1 MSDAQ
6 PHQKIKKAENSEPN
20 AGYHMRT
27 ESRLGTENLNCSKGR
42 VADITGSGMRMIV
55 APKDLPEIGD
65 VQSYTFSDAKD
76 EVTVTGIVKWIRKAT
91 VFTRRGE
98 VGVEF
103 VKLDP
108 ETREAIIRLAIHG
121 DLNLK
126 KDRSIKIA
134 YPDLYRLLGVS
145 RYASKD
151 ELQAAY
157 RKQAKAWHPDV
168 NDDPKAA
175 QVFEELQKA
184 FAVLSDSDA
193 RKKFDFRFF
202 GPEVDP
208 ENTFGDQSDEQ
219 AA

>member
-1 MSDAQ
+1 MTDASSDQ
-6 PHQKIKKAENSEPN
+6 INKNSSHADPKN
-20 AGYHMRT
+20 GYHMRT
-27 ESRLGTENLNCSKGR
+27 EPRLGTEDLSCSKGR

-65 VQSYTFSDAKD
+65 VQSYTFSDSKD
-76 EVTVTGIVKWIRKAT
+76 EITISGIVKWIRKAT
-91 VFTRRGE
+91 IFTRRGE

-108 ETREAIIRLAIHG
+108 GTREAIIRLAIHG
-121 DLNLK
+121 DLNLDT
-126 KDRSIKIA
+126 DRSIKVA
-134 YPDLYRLLGVS
+134 CPDLYKVLGVS

-151 ELQAAY
+151 ELQTAY
-157 RKQAKAWHPDV
+157 RKQAKSWHPDV
-168 NDDPKAA
+168 NDSPKAT
-175 QVFEELQKA
+175 QVFEEIENA
-184 FAVLSDSDA
+184 YSVLSDNDA

-208 ENTFGDQSDEQ
+208 GDTFGDQSGEQ